1 MSINAMQTDVL
12 QHSRTPSLVLQNAP
26 RLLDN
31 ARLVDDLA
39 AQSKHVSSTK
49 PVVHIQH
56 LTQLQVRTT
65 NGSPDLTKQ
74 Y

>member
-1 MSINAMQTDVL
+1 MHTDVFPN
-12 QHSRTPSLVLQNAP
+12 SRTPSLVLQNAP

-49 PVVHIQH
+49 PAVRIQH
-56 LTQLQVRTT
+56 LTQLQVRS
-65 NGSPDLTKQ
+65 NKLFHQ
-74 Y
+74 I